1 MIATLVIATILS
13 ATSTADDA
21 GPTTERVR
29 AAISKALPPIVKS
42 VEEYPK
48 HRDCFSCHHQ
58 AVPVFA
64 LTTARARGFD
74 VKPETIAAAVE
85 HTEADLR
92 TDLDAYK
99 KGNGQPGGVTRAG
112 YALFTLEAGGK
123 SPDEVTSAVAF
134 FLRQRN
140 ASGDRWRTSSS
151 RPPSEASDFT
161 STYLALR
168 ALAVY
173 GQTSPK
179 SRSRSAS
186 KRRAVGSKRR
196 RPKTPRTA
204 SSGCL
209 RFVKARHRTRR
220 SARPPTPCSPRSA
233 TTAGGPSSTAARPTP
248 TRPARRSSPYTTRA
262 NSRPTT
268 RATDAACASSSPA
281 SAPTAPGSSTRAA
294 SRFSRISRA
303 VSRTAKI
310 NSSRWPRVL
319 GRSPR
324 SCSLVRSPD
333 LADLKVSVSPR
344 ASVLPPGLRLHSI
357 QHASARSCAGLNDF
371 GR

>member
-13 ATSTADDA
+13 ATSTADDT
-21 GPTTERVR
+21 GPTTEGVR

-92 TDLDAYK
+92 TELDAYK
-99 KGNGQPGGVTRAG
+99 KGTGQPGGVTRAG

-173 GQTSPK
+173 GQNEPKVEVAQRVEKARRWLEATSPK
-179 SRSRSAS
+179 DTEDRVFRLLALRQSSASHATIRAAADALLATQRNDGGWSQLNGGTSDAYATGSALVALHNAGKLATDDPRYRRGLRFLIADQHPDGTWLVHSRSKPFQPYFESGFPYGKDQFISMSAS
-186 KRRAVGSKRR
+186 SWSLAALALAY
-196 RPKTPRTA
+196 PKP
-204 SSGCL
+204 
-209 RFVKARHRTRR
+209 
-220 SARPPTPCSPRSA
+220 
-233 TTAGGPSSTAARPTP
+233 
-248 TRPARRSSPYTTRA
+248 
-262 NSRPTT
+262 
-268 RATDAACASSSPA
+268 
-281 SAPTAPGSSTRAA
+281 
-294 SRFSRISRA
+294 
-303 VSRTAKI
+303 
-310 NSSRWPRVL
+310 
-319 GRSPR
+319 
-324 SCSLVRSPD
+324 
-333 LADLKVSVSPR
+333 
-344 ASVLPPGLRLHSI
+344 
-357 QHASARSCAGLNDF
+357 
-371 GR
+371 